1 MNTWDIKIG
10 DEVTCLIGEFQGSRG
25 TVCAVDD
32 EDQTAL
38 IEFPSGRT
46 WLFVYKLKLCGQQTA
61 AEINI
66 AFDDFLSA
74 MEEDGDEIL

>member
-1 MNTWDIKIG
+1 MNVYELSVG
-10 DEVTCLIGEFQGSRG
+10 DEIICLMGEFRGRRG
-25 TVCAVDD
+25 TVCAVDYV
-32 EDQTAL
+32 DQTAL
-38 IEFPSGRT
+38 IEFPFGRT

-74 MEEDGDEIL
+74 MEEGGDEVL